1 MTDKKWTPGP
11 WVVNGDKVSY
21 DLDGHYDSICQIVW
35 SEPNAH
41 LIAAAPDLYEALD
54 KLVDRLDDI
63 RGLEMD
69 VLAPNQ
75 IRDAQLALAKSR
87 GE

>member
-1 MTDKKWTPGP
+1 MTDKKWTPG
-11 WVVNGDKVSY
+11 
-21 DLDGHYDSICQIVW
+21 LDSGWFGLVAEHKAYVFGFNEAI
-35 SEPNAH
+35 NKT
-41 LIAAAPDLYEALD
+41 AALDLYEALD

-75 IRDAQLALAKSR
+75 IKDAQLALAKAR